1 MAGGKKL
8 TQEEEI
14 LLQDFSRTVTKK
26 SQALFY
32 LNALMIT
39 ILPLCKYPGSLK
51 TFFELE
57 IVKFLGLVY
66 QRCIISQKICLFLCR
81 YTVNLIC
88 YQDLMF

>member
-1 MAGGKKL
+1 MILEHVGDLGTSDVCSKRTRDFSLFPLGFIFKMAGSKKL

-39 ILPLCKYPGSLK
+39 ILPLCEY
-51 TFFELE
+51 
-57 IVKFLGLVY
+57 
-66 QRCIISQKICLFLCR
+66 
-81 YTVNLIC
+81 
-88 YQDLMF
+88 

>member
-14 LLQDFSRTVTKK
+14 LLQDFSRTVSKK

-39 ILPLCKYPGSLK
+39 ILPLCKYLMVNPCYDLRAVVLK
-51 TFFELE
+51 L
-57 IVKFLGLVY
+57 
-66 QRCIISQKICLFLCR
+66 SKI
-81 YTVNLIC
+81 
-88 YQDLMF
+88 